1 VRLNTWTN
9 MVVLLR
15 ERLRKVKKIMDGKKE
30 ITLELHH
37 EKSALMDELCDV
49 NDFDRIV
56 SLC

>member
-1 VRLNTWTN
+1 